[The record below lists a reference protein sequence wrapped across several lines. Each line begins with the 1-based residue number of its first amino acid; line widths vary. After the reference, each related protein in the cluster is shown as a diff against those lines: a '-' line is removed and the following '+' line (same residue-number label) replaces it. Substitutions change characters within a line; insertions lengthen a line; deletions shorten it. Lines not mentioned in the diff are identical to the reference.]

1 MFMVLSSWQ
10 SHCDSSPGSFDE
22 CRMALDLCPLH
33 SQILDPPLT
42 WAAECVIR
50 RMSNVLIYDCLRPGF
65 HKMQDT
71 HATQWSCVKSL
82 RTQRN
87 VTHARLVLAYNGQF
101 GTLRGLRCVIL
112 IILHNVTH
120 ARSQISPTQ
129 RKRWTHVLIVR
140 RKNAT
145 CDQWHH
151 CLLLSRDVV
160 YIIMATVLSW
170 RLLCSAVVSRLF
182 TATFETA
189 LLL

>member
-1 MFMVLSSWQ
+1 MFRKNFCSLRLRRPNNSLTRHRHFQNFDLEVIIIIIIIIISTTMFMVLSSWQ

-112 IILHNVTH
+112 IILRNVTH
-120 ARSQISPTQ
+120 ARSQIGPTQ
-129 RKRWTHVLIVR
+129 RKR
-140 RKNAT
+140 
-145 CDQWHH
+145 
-151 CLLLSRDVV
+151 
-160 YIIMATVLSW
+160 
-170 RLLCSAVVSRLF
+170 
-182 TATFETA
+182 
-189 LLL
+189 